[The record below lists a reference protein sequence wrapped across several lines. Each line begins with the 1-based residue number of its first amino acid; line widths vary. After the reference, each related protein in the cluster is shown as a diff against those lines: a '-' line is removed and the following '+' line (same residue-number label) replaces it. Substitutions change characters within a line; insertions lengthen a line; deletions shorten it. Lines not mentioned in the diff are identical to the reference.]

1 MRCLMKN
8 ARVMESV
15 LQEIKKALHV
25 ILENYKQL
33 KEKLF
38 TISLAKKKKKKMGV
52 QAAEGKSATYHLAQ
66 NEARIT
72 SYCLPFVIIPMPNIE

>member
-38 TISLAKKKKKKMGV
+38 TISLAKKKMGV
-52 QAAEGKSATYHLAQ
+52 QAAEGKSATYHLTQ

>member
-1 MRCLMKN
+1 MSFWK
-8 ARVMESV
+8 
-15 LQEIKKALHV
+15 
-25 ILENYKQL
+25 
-33 KEKLF
+33 
-38 TISLAKKKKKKMGV
+38 TISSLRKNCLQLVWPKKKKKMGV